1 MQITEDSD
9 QGKWYLWQLSLVI
22 FYQWISLPAW
32 FIASSGLFMAYGIIR
47 RGTQLPYVH
56 SAIFGV
62 VAIGFVIF
70 GMSEKA
76 SSFLYFFQITST
88 VFLLYCMIRPMK
100 TYLYKT
106 SLVLCFLLLMLQTQV
121 VETNFLLLLVF
132 IDFIVITWMLYAI
145 QEFDRQHIDLRRFTR
160 TIGKTML
167 QISPLVIVV
176 FIILPQFT
184 KSWRMN
190 FKYRY
195 GQTGLS
201 DMLKPGQI
209 ARLTRNHQLAFLGEG
224 PLGLN
229 SDLYWRV
236 ESLGKT
242 NGMVWSRHQ
251 KIKQAKSKQVEGIVH
266 GEYKIFP
273 QRKQDQ
279 RMVGPDFPLT
289 IKLKPDKWQR
299 LQDGSAR
306 FINKERVTYK
316 IHFGSVKSS
325 ITMPDKGYLEFNPTE
340 APRAAQLGRKL
351 RQEKGNKLK
360 HIVHALRKEVR
371 RGFTYSM
378 SPGTYSDH
386 SLDKFWFQRKVGYC
400 EHFSASVAW
409 ILRAAG
415 FHTRVVIGYLGGD
428 YQPVGSF
435 YAVYSRD
442 AHAWLEV
449 FDPQPMKWVRVDPTT
464 WIAPERILL
473 GSDYFKDQEAQWLS
487 YMPELI
493 RQPLRILGQ
502 QSRAMSAY
510 GILVMQEQL
519 SLLYEVDLF
528 EWILPV
534 FTEATWMIGIIL
546 CAAGIWLFNGR
557 ERLNTNKLINDYILI
572 LENAGFSR
580 NNGEGYYE
588 LMERYLLRSPNQEKL
603 HRHFVQHWLEA
614 HYGPRTPD
622 RSKLIQLKSML
633 QKLNH
638 N

>member
-273 QRKQDQ
+273 QK
-279 RMVGPDFPLT
+279 
-289 IKLKPDKWQR
+289 
-299 LQDGSAR
+299 
-306 FINKERVTYK
+306 
-316 IHFGSVKSS
+316 
-325 ITMPDKGYLEFNPTE
+325 
-340 APRAAQLGRKL
+340 
-351 RQEKGNKLK
+351 
-360 HIVHALRKEVR
+360 
-371 RGFTYSM
+371 
-378 SPGTYSDH
+378 
-386 SLDKFWFQRKVGYC
+386 
-400 EHFSASVAW
+400 
-409 ILRAAG
+409 
-415 FHTRVVIGYLGGD
+415 
-428 YQPVGSF
+428 
-435 YAVYSRD
+435 
-442 AHAWLEV
+442 
-449 FDPQPMKWVRVDPTT
+449 
-464 WIAPERILL
+464 
-473 GSDYFKDQEAQWLS
+473 
-487 YMPELI
+487 
-493 RQPLRILGQ
+493 
-502 QSRAMSAY
+502 
-510 GILVMQEQL
+510 
-519 SLLYEVDLF
+519 
-528 EWILPV
+528 
-534 FTEATWMIGIIL
+534 
-546 CAAGIWLFNGR
+546 
-557 ERLNTNKLINDYILI
+557 NT
-572 LENAGFSR
+572 
-580 NNGEGYYE
+580 
-588 LMERYLLRSPNQEKL
+588 
-603 HRHFVQHWLEA
+603 
-614 HYGPRTPD
+614 
-622 RSKLIQLKSML
+622 
-633 QKLNH
+633 
-638 N
+638 